1 MGLWAARGLGP
12 GRARSGAR
20 RARNG
25 KCSLRSRVGLAMRL
39 AQFLS
44 ELSAAAGDVTSK
56 CSLHSHSGERAR
68 YRSPKKW
75 RARCR
80 SRRGGLAVAR
90 GERGSGLASL
100 AHAGERV
107 RCRSHMCLRSE
118 VKRRLAPRAVSPD
131 KLPQEAPH
139 DPRAHVWLRHRA
151 QVDRSS
157 LRSAWVSPCD
167 VRT

>member
-1 MGLWAARGLGP
+1 MLASL
-12 GRARSGAR
+12 AR
-20 RARNG
+20 RLGHAVSAILVRTQCGRWGRNKQVLTPFALG
-25 KCSLRSRVGLAMRL
+25 GAGSLSL
-39 AQFLS
+39 AQEVAGSLS
-44 ELSAAAGDVTSK
+44 LA
-56 CSLHSHSGERAR
+56 
-68 YRSPKKW
+68 
-75 RARCR
+75 
-80 SRRGGLAVAR
+80 RGGLAVAR

-100 AHAGERV
+100 AHAGERA

-118 VKRRLAPRAVSPD
+118 VKRRLAPCAVSPD

-151 QVDRSS
+151 EVDRSS